1 VKLLD
6 CLFADGKFNYTAD
19 LRSGMALGEW
29 LGAQTFASVLDRCS
43 ERTVE
48 VFWQTPLVRGRN

>member
-1 VKLLD
+1 
-6 CLFADGKFNYTAD
+6 
-19 LRSGMALGEW
+19 MALGEW

-48 VFWQTPLVRGRN
+48 VFWQTPLARGRS